1 MGALNVRLPESLHAR
16 IRRLAEREGISI
28 NQFILL
34 ATAEKATLLEAAQA
48 GLDYVAAR
56 AARAARARQQEAN
69 PRQVFLDYVAGAAD
83 VEPDAEDRL
92 DSVN

>member
-1 MGALNVRLPESLHAR
+1 MPTP
-16 IRRLAEREGISI
+16 
-28 NQFILL
+28 QM

-48 GLDYVAAR
+48 GLDYI
-56 AARAARARQQEAN
+56 AARARQQEAD

-92 DSVN
+92 DSTD

>member
-1 MGALNVRLPESLHAR
+1 MGTFNIRLPESLHAR

-48 GLDYVAAR
+48 GLDYIAAR
-56 AARAARARQQEAN
+56 AARAQQREAD
-69 PRQVFLDYVAGAAD
+69 PRQVFLARYSLITSPV
-83 VEPDAEDRL
+83 L
-92 DSVN
+92 QM

>member
-56 AARAARARQQEAN
+56 AARARQREAD

-83 VEPDAEDRL
+83 VEPDDEDQL
-92 DSVN
+92 DPTD